1 MTRAAALARIE
12 ARHLARSPLLWLA
25 FALAA
30 VLAALEMSWFLPALP
45 GDALFAYTSGGL
57 LLSGGAV
64 LAGAWLGRRDQTTGA
79 AELVAVTPTAPWRL
93 QRARLGSVAVVTAG
107 VFTFGFATA
116 LAVSVVRGG
125 RGAPDLRLLADGALA
140 MVLGGWVGLAVG
152 RLTGSRMVAVLAAPV
167 WVVLCFLFMAGPSL
181 RGISLS
187 VQHLSPVLNPQNHSA
202 AYGLLPDP
210 LWPHLGY
217 LFGLTVLVGALLLAL
232 ASRGSSSQRV
242 PLRSLV
248 AAAVAGLVLVAT
260 AGARL
265 LALPDD
271 LLVLGPDRASWQPV
285 HGESNP
291 QAEALFADPGW
302 SFPADDRARACAG
315 DATVSVCV
323 YPAYGRRL
331 ARDMHAA
338 IAPVARLFAGLPGAP
353 TLVRMVPVGMGSCRN
368 AEAQVPEAWVREP
381 AGRSD
386 QDTRHF
392 YLGFY
397 LDCALGRH
405 PADEHPVGDARAA
418 VDLWALLA
426 GGIITREQL
435 QQPPGGEADP
445 ASFSE
450 ARATAT
456 ALAMAELPSDRVRAE
471 LVPLWE
477 RLRAG
482 ILPLSELPGQRP

>member
-30 VLAALEMSWFLPALP
+30 ALAALEMSWFLPALP
-45 GDALFAYTSGGL
+45 GDALFAYISGGL

-64 LAGAWLGRRDQTTGA
+64 LAGAWLGLRDRVTGA
-79 AELVAVTPTAPWRL
+79 ADLVTVTPTAPWRL
-93 QRARLGSVAVVTAG
+93 QRARLGSVAVVTAS
-107 VFTFGFATA
+107 VFTSGFAAA

-140 MVLGGWVGLAVG
+140 VVLGGWIGLAVG

-167 WVVLCFLFMAGPSL
+167 WVVVCFLFMAGPSL
-181 RGISLS
+181 RGISVS

-217 LFGLTVLVGALLLAL
+217 LFGLTVLVGVLLLVL
-232 ASRGSSSQRV
+232 ASRGSSQRI
-242 PLRSLV
+242 PLRPLV
-248 AAAVAGLVLVAT
+248 AAAVAGLVLVST
-260 AGARL
+260 AGAGL

-285 HGESNP
+285 YGESNP

-302 SFPADDRARACAG
+302 SFPADDRARVCAG
-315 DATVSVCV
+315 DATMSVCV
-323 YPAYGRRL
+323 YPAYGQRL

-338 IAPVARLFAGLPGAP
+338 IAPVARLFTGLPGAP
-353 TLVRMVPVGMGSCRN
+353 TLVRMVPVGMGSCRD
-368 AEAQVPEAWVREP
+368 AEVQVPEAWVREP

-386 QDTRHF
+386 QETRSL

-405 PADEHPVGDARAA
+405 PADEHSAEDARAA
-418 VDLWALLA
+418 VDFWALLA

-435 QQPPGGEADP
+435 QQPPGGEAGP
-445 ASFSE
+445 ASFSD
-450 ARATAT
+450 AGATAA
-456 ALAMAELPSDRVRAE
+456 ALAMAELPPDQVRAE
-471 LVPLWE
+471 LAPVWE

-482 ILPLSELPGQRP
+482 TLPLSELPGQRP

>member
-1 MTRAAALARIE
+1 MTALFGIE
-12 ARHLARSPLLWLA
+12 AGHLARSPLLWLA

-30 VLAALEMSWFLPALP
+30 ALAALEMSWFLPALA
-45 GDALFAYTSGGL
+45 GDDLLAYTSGGL

-64 LAGAWLGRRDQTTGA
+64 LAGAWLGLRDRVTGA
-79 AELVAVTPTAPWRL
+79 ADLVAVTPTAPWRL
-93 QRARLGSVAVVTAG
+93 WRARLGSVAVVAAG
-107 VFTFGFATA
+107 VFTVGFAVA

-125 RGAPDLRLLADGALA
+125 RGTPDLRLLADGALA
-140 MVLGGWVGLAVG
+140 VVLGGWFGLVVG

-167 WVVLCFLFMAGPSL
+167 WVVVCFLSMAGPSL
-181 RGISLS
+181 RGSSLS
-187 VQHLSPVLNPQNHSA
+187 VQYLSPVLNPQDHSA

-217 LFGLTVLVGALLLAL
+217 LLGLTVLVGALLLVL
-232 ASRGSSSQRV
+232 AARGSSQRV
-242 PLRSLV
+242 PLRPLLVV
-248 AAAVAGLVLVAT
+248 AAAGLVLVGM

-271 LLVLGPDRASWQPV
+271 LLVLGPDRASWQAV

-302 SFPADDRARACAG
+302 SFPADDQARACAA
-315 DATVSVCV
+315 DAHVSVCV
-323 YPAYGRRL
+323 YPAYGQRL

-338 IAPVARLFAGLPGAP
+338 IAPVARLFTGLPGVP

-386 QDTRHF
+386 QQTRSF
-392 YLGFY
+392 YRGVY
-397 LDCALGRH
+397 LDCALGLH
-405 PADEHPVGDARAA
+405 PGGSEHLTQAGEA
-418 VDLWALLA
+418 VELWALLA
-426 GGIITREQL
+426 SGTMTREAL
-435 QQPPGGEADP
+435 QRMARDAEAGQGSTA
-445 ASFSE
+445 AS
-450 ARATAT
+450 AA
-456 ALAMAELPSDRVRAE
+456 ALAMAELPTEQVRAE
-471 LVPLWE
+471 LAPVWT

-482 ILPLSELPGQRP
+482 TLPLAELPGQRP

>member
-1 MTRAAALARIE
+1 MTALFRIE
-12 ARHLARSPLLWLA
+12 ARHLARSLLLWLA

-30 VLAALEMSWFLPALP
+30 ALAALEMSWFLPALA
-45 GDALFAYTSGGL
+45 GDDLLAYTSGGL

-64 LAGAWLGRRDQTTGA
+64 LAGAWLGLRDRVTGA
-79 AELVAVTPTAPWRL
+79 ADLVAVTPTAPWRL
-93 QRARLGSVAVVTAG
+93 QRARLGSVAMVAAG

-125 RGAPDLRLLADGALA
+125 RGTPDLRLLADGALA
-140 MVLGGWVGLAVG
+140 VVLGGWVGLAVG

-167 WVVLCFLFMAGPSL
+167 WVAVCFLFMAGPSL

-217 LFGLTVLVGALLLAL
+217 LLGLTVLVGAVLLAL
-232 ASRGSSSQRV
+232 AARGSSQRAPV
-242 PLRSLV
+242 RPLV
-248 AAAVAGLVLVAT
+248 VVAVAGVVLSGT

-285 HGESNP
+285 QGESDP
-291 QAEALFADPGW
+291 QAEALFTDPDW
-302 SFPADDRARACAG
+302 SFPPDDRARACAR
-315 DATVSVCV
+315 DMTVSVCV
-323 YPAYGRRL
+323 YPAYGQRL

-338 IAPVARLFAGLPGAP
+338 MAPVARLFTGLPGAP
-353 TLVRMVPVGMGSCRN
+353 TLVRMVPVGIGSCRN

-386 QDTRHF
+386 QQTRSF
-392 YLGFY
+392 YLGIY
-397 LDCALGRH
+397 LDCALGLH
-405 PADEHPVGDARAA
+405 PAVGEHLAEAGEA
-418 VDLWALLA
+418 VELWALVA
-426 GGIITREQL
+426 SGTVTREQL
-435 QQPPGGEADP
+435 REEMHDAEAGHRSTA
-445 ASFSE
+445 AS
-450 ARATAT
+450 AV
-456 ALAMAELPSDRVRAE
+456 ALAMAELPTEQVWAE
-471 LVPLWE
+471 LAPVWT

-482 ILPLSELPGQRP
+482 TLPIAELPGQQP

>member
-1 MTRAAALARIE
+1 MIAVFGTE
-12 ARHLARSPLLWLA
+12 ARHLARSPLLWLGFGLA
-25 FALAA
+25 AALAA
-30 VLAALEMSWFLPALP
+30 MEMSWYLPALA
-45 GDALFAYTSGGL
+45 GDDLRAYVSGGL
-57 LLSGGAV
+57 LLSGAAV
-64 LAGAWLGRRDQTTGA
+64 LAGAWLGLRDRVTGA
-79 AELVAVTPTAPWRL
+79 ADLVAVTPTAPWRL
-93 QRARLGSVAVVTAG
+93 QRARLAGVAVVAAA
-107 VFTFGFATA
+107 VFTVGFAAA

-125 RGAPDLRLLADGALA
+125 RGTPDLRLLADGALA
-140 MVLGGWVGLAVG
+140 VVLGGWIGLAVG

-167 WVVLCFLFMAGPSL
+167 WVVVGFLFMAGPSL

-217 LFGLTVLVGALLLAL
+217 LLGLTLLVGALLLAL
-232 ASRGSSSQRV
+232 ASRDSSQRA
-242 PLRSLV
+242 PLRPLV
-248 AAAVAGLVLVAT
+248 AATVAGLVLV
-260 AGARL
+260 GASSANL

-271 LLVLGPDRASWQPV
+271 LLVLGPDRASWKPV
-285 HGESNP
+285 QGESDL

-302 SFPADDRARACAG
+302 SFPADDQARACTR

-323 YPAYGRRL
+323 YPAYGQRL

-338 IAPVARLFAGLPGAP
+338 IAPVARLFTGLPGAP
-353 TLVRMVPVGMGSCRN
+353 TLVRMVPVGMGSCRD

-405 PADEHPVGDARAA
+405 PADEHSAGDARAA
-418 VDLWALLA
+418 VDFWALLVSGYMA
-426 GGIITREQL
+426 RQEL
-435 QQPPGGEADP
+435 QQQTQHAVPDP
-445 ASFSE
+445 MPAPVVG
-450 ARATAT
+450 A
-456 ALAMAELPSDRVRAE
+456 ALVMAELPADQVRSGLAP
-471 LVPLWE
+471 VWE

-482 ILPLSELPGQRP
+482 TLPLTELPGQQP